1 MYSNKYSLGIVFFLL
16 DDRNGFPAIPKPT
29 PMDFK
34 PPRKNFN
41 ILQIKKEIFDFTW

>member
-1 MYSNKYSLGIVFFLL
+1 
-16 DDRNGFPAIPKPT
+16 
-29 PMDFK
+29 MDFK